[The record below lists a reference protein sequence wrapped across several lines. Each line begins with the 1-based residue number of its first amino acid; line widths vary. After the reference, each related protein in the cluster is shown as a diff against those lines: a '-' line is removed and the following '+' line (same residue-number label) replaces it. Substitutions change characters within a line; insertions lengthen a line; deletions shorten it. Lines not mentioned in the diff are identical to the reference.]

1 MTRLP
6 AERWS
11 RAVVAFDYRGHASL
25 AVEITHCVTTATRS
39 EFLGA
44 LIEDVDLLAHSRSSL
59 AREVLYSGASRPLET
74 AALSRQMRA
83 RSREAQ
89 TEFERTTEKLG
100 LPHAFRSFHDRAL
113 AEIAK
118 WADESGSPV
127 VTLAA
132 ESIIERLGHQSELEE
147 LLAASVQA
155 LLFAREGWRA
165 GTSILAL
172 IDDVGTA
179 DAALSIAAQ
188 LAESSG
194 SPLHVELEGTA
205 AADPAAEQ
213 LMTQLAEAIAVPLHV
228 TARDTGTNAD
238 AIAASARNTRAR
250 IVVLPWRLA
259 TAQPGLIRHLFR
271 TTSAAIALVK

>member
-6 AERWS
+6 VRRWS

-59 AREVLYSGASRPLET
+59 AREVLYSGTSRPLET
-74 AALSRQMRA
+74 AALSRQLRA

-89 TEFERTTEKLG
+89 TEFERTADKLG

-132 ESIIERLGHQSELEE
+132 ESIIERLAQQSEIEE
-147 LLAASVQA
+147 LLTASVQA

-165 GTSILAL
+165 GSAILAL

-188 LAESSG
+188 LAEASG
-194 SPLHVELEGTA
+194 SPLYVDLEGAAATDTA
-205 AADPAAEQ
+205 ATQ
-213 LMTQLAEAIAVPLHV
+213 LIAQLAETIAVPVHV
-228 TARDTGTNAD
+228 AAREDGTDAD

-250 IVVLPWRLA
+250 IVVLPWHLA
-259 TAQPGLIRHLFR
+259 TTQPGLIRQLFR
-271 TTSAAIALVK
+271 ATNAAIALVR